1 MTGAEYV
8 NTMAALTVALEEGR
22 TGEDA
27 SARVVALGAT
37 PYTRG
42 EIEAFVAPLRNDP
55 ERWAALTLEVD
66 KRIGELKAQDRSPR

>member
-1 MTGAEYV
+1 MTETGYV
-8 NTMAALTVALEEGR
+8 NYMAALTVALEEGR

-42 EIEAFVAPLRNDP
+42 EVEAFVAPLRKDP
-55 ERWAALTLEVD
+55 ERWAGITLKVD
-66 KRIGELKAQDRSPR
+66 KRIGELKVKGRPSR